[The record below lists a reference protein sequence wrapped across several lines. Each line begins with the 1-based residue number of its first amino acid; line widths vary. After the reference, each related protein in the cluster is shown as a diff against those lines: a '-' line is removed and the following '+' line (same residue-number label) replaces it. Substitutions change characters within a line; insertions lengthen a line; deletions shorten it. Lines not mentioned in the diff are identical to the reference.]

1 MNLLSTMSYRKGS
14 LMATMFG
21 EFLKRK
27 VQERKQAKA
36 KQLAYTDAVKK
47 IKILQIEKKCVADEL
62 ISISDF
68 MRTTEQQLGVKN
80 V

>member
-1 MNLLSTMSYRKGS
+1 
-14 LMATMFG
+14 MATMFG

-36 KQLAYTDAVKK
+36 KQLAYIDAVKK
-47 IKILQIEKKCVADEL
+47 IKVLQIEKKYVADEL

-68 MRTTEQQLGVKN
+68 MKTTEQMLGIKN

>member
-1 MNLLSTMSYRKGS
+1 
-14 LMATMFG
+14 MATMFG

-47 IKILQIEKKCVADEL
+47 IKIFQIEKKCVADEL
-62 ISISDF
+62 ISISNF
-68 MRTTEQQLGVKN
+68 MKTTEQMLGVKN
-80 V
+80 G

>member
-1 MNLLSTMSYRKGS
+1 
-14 LMATMFG
+14 MATMFG

-36 KQLAYTDAVKK
+36 KQLAYVDAVKK
-47 IKILQIEKKCVADEL
+47 IKVLQIEKKCDADEL

-68 MRTTEQQLGVKN
+68 MKTTEQQLGVKN

>member
-1 MNLLSTMSYRKGS
+1 MT
-14 LMATMFG
+14 TMFG

-36 KQLAYTDAVKK
+36 KQLAYIDAVKK
-47 IKILQIEKKCVADEL
+47 IKVLQIEKKCVADEL

-68 MRTTEQQLGVKN
+68 TKTTEQMLGIKN
-80 V
+80 G